1 MEMGKNFENPKLIN
15 RDFST
20 KSVPSEF
27 SLLGTKKN
35 QKKNQGNPLLTN
47 ITLTAG

>member
-20 KSVPSEF
+20 KSVPGEF
-27 SLLGTKKN
+27 SLLETKK
-35 QKKNQGNPLLTN
+35 KHTN
-47 ITLTAG
+47 RGIPY